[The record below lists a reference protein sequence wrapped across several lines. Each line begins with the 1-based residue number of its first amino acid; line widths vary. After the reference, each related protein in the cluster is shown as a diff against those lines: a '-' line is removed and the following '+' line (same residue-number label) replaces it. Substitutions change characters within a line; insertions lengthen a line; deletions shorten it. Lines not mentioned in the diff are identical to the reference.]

1 MVIKLIFFLI
11 GAIVGSFLNSAIYR
25 LPRRKSLLFPGSY
38 CPQCGH
44 KIHYWDNVPLLSYL
58 VLKGKCRHCRKNIP
72 VRYLLV
78 ELLTASLFTVFY
90 ILYGLSYEFLFYI
103 TLLIV
108 LIIVTFTD
116 LETKR
121 VLNIVVF
128 TGAVLAFY
136 MSLIFWPL
144 NFIYSLIGFLTG
156 GGVLIFWA
164 VIGKLLFKKE
174 SLGYGDIKLAA
185 MIGIFLGLQNT
196 LLALFLSFSLAT
208 LIGIFMIMLKKARMD
223 SKIPFA
229 PFLALG
235 SLLSLIWSDEL
246 FSLYWKIIG

>member
-1 MVIKLIFFLI
+1 M
-11 GAIVGSFLNSAIYR
+11 
-25 LPRRKSLLFPGSY
+25 
-38 CPQCGH
+38 
-44 KIHYWDNVPLLSYL
+44 
-58 VLKGKCRHCRKNIP
+58 
-72 VRYLLV
+72 
-78 ELLTASLFTVFY
+78 
-90 ILYGLSYEFLFYI
+90 
-103 TLLIV
+103 
-108 LIIVTFTD
+108 
-116 LETKR
+116 
-121 VLNIVVF
+121 
-128 TGAVLAFY
+128 
-136 MSLIFWPL
+136 
-144 NFIYSLIGFLTG
+144 IGFLTG